1 MKCKKVLI
9 MMGYVYALRAGDTNL
24 FKIGHTYGRVE
35 DRVKALQTGCPHRLS
50 IFRCDPT
57 FHPSE
62 MEKLFHHI
70 LAWYR
75 QAGEWFEV
83 RPETV
88 EDIFDT
94 TATPGRMIVAPTD
107 LNAVVIRPQ
116 FYGRDGEGI
125 SLSANCVTPSELE
138 YECMEIMRG
147 LLSILAKAR
156 EDLKNG
162 VATYYRPEMWELMRE
177 QWKQQQQ

>member
-1 MKCKKVLI
+1 
-9 MMGYVYALRAGDTNL
+9 MMGYIYALRAGDTNL
-24 FKIGHTYGRVE
+24 FKMGHTYGRIE
-35 DRVKALQTGCPHRLS
+35 DRVKALQAGCPHRLS
-50 IFRCDPT
+50 VFRCDPT

-62 MEKLFHHI
+62 MEKLFH
-70 LAWYR
+70 
-75 QAGEWFEV
+75 
-83 RPETV
+83 
-88 EDIFDT
+88 
-94 TATPGRMIVAPTD
+94 IVASTD

-116 FYGRDGEGI
+116 FYGQDGEGI

-138 YECMEIMRG
+138 YECMETMRS

-162 VATYYRPEMWELMRE
+162 VTTYYRPEMWELMRE